1 MMHSGDLQQIEQLF
15 RQHYKVLR
23 TYALRLVG
31 DLDAAEDIVQD
42 VFVSLCDCN
51 IRLDAQRNVKSYL
64 FKAVY
69 NKSLNYLSSKQYTE
83 EESLEQIVD
92 QISVLWVQETNQH
105 NLLMLNELQ
114 EQIRRFTA
122 TKLPPQV
129 QRVFVLSRTQG
140 LRIPEIAQEMNL
152 SHKTVE
158 KYLTRALADLRLFL
172 KERGLM
178 MVLLLLFFYLFS

>member
-1 MMHSGDLQQIEQLF
+1 MLSGDMEFIEQLF
-15 RQHYKVLR
+15 RQYYKVLR

-31 DLDAAEDIVQD
+31 DLDVAEDIVQD
-42 VFVSLCDCN
+42 LFATLCDKRD
-51 IRLDAQRNVKSYL
+51 ILDAERNVKSYL

-83 EESLEQIVD
+83 QESLEQIVD
-92 QISVLWVQETNQH
+92 QINVRWVQETNQH
-105 NLLMLNELQ
+105 NLFMLNELQ
-114 EQIRRFTA
+114 EEIKRFTA

-129 QRVFVLSRTQG
+129 QRVFVLSRTEG
-140 LRIPEIAQEMNL
+140 LRIPEIADEMNL

-172 KERGLM
+172 KQRGLL
-178 MVLLLLFFYLFS
+178 MVLLLLCFYLFS